1 MRARAFLDFYC
12 VVVVDLLPP
21 DPPPPLPAL
30 LGLLDLATSPPSP
43 LSEGQFAAD
52 APLLIGFLPGS
63 CLCLSESVR
72 AS

>member
-30 LGLLDLATSPPSP
+30 LGLLDLATSPPYP
-43 LSEGQFAAD
+43 LSEGQFAGEL
-52 APLLIGFLPGS
+52 PLMLPF
-63 CLCLSESVR
+63 
-72 AS
+72 